1 MPDISKITL
10 PSGNTYDI
18 KDATARQLISGG
30 ISFNIVWSKADYS
43 SSGAPT
49 SSKLAT
55 IPKGVVVV
63 YNNGMSTATGT
74 LPASSDTVAKFY
86 LIYSKTNESD
96 LDHYDEYVTIEGAE
110 DQYWLTTAQPSD
122 WSTNYTSYFTKSG
135 NTYIA
140 VTGDTAPTWA
150 ANTYYSKYVWE
161 KIGDT
166 TADYSSFIQSISYWD
181 ESESY
186 TYTLTPDSNGDV
198 NISNA
203 LTSINV
209 KYLQLIENPQGGA
222 VPEVYLSS
230 DNGSTYLTPTTF
242 SLLLT
247 HPLVIS
253 EGGRQY
259 NIASFSPGTNGVDS
273 YIELVCLDADNNQ
286 MYYVMLTA
294 TSASDAY
301 FADYVDVVPF
311 SNLDITVDGESIV
324 SNDEAA
330 FDSVNVIGANSTFT
344 ITQPTVALATDSSS
358 AQGRVQVATG
368 ITSASA
374 SGTGVAWNSK
384 DQVTAVTGLTN
395 SNIKATA
402 SGGNVAWNSKD
413 QVTAVT
419 GVSATKTYVKASAS
433 GAGVDWNSKD
443 QVTAV
448 TGVSAT
454 KTYVKASASGANT
467 AWDSKDSVT
476 VVTGLS
482 NTNVK
487 ATASGANTAWN
498 SKDQVAAVTGVSAT
512 KKKLTTTSVTGVNG
526 STNITP
532 IESRSSQ
539 TTATG
544 AGTSSST
551 NTDWLKGVSVSNET
565 LVIGAATMNTQTT
578 YSAGAPRSSLA
589 VPTAAASATTVATGG
604 LSETSVTTNVGETI
618 AIDASASGTDN
629 VIGADATF
637 TITQPTV
644 ALSTGATAGTGVVS
658 LTNASS
664 GTDTVIG
671 TDATFTVTQ
680 PTISLATDESSAT
693 GRVQVATDA
702 TASSTD
708 TVVGTNATF
717 TVTQPTIA
725 LATDTS
731 SATGRVQVATDATAS
746 STDTVIGTD
755 STFTITQPT
764 VALATGATAGT
775 GVISVTTGTSGTDT
789 VIGADSTF
797 TVTDPTVNVTPTTTY
812 LKASASGANTA
823 WNNKDQKSVLKV
835 HEEG

>member
-43 SSGAPT
+43 SSSAPT
-49 SSKLAT
+49 SGKLAT

-63 YNNGMSTATGT
+63 YNDGVLPDTHTATGT

-135 NTYIA
+135 NTYTA

-166 TADYSSFIQSISYWD
+166 TADYSSFVQAIYANDGVDGHTVYPENGVADITSLIKEISGLEVLYLHD
-181 ESESY
+181 DY
-186 TYTLTPDSNGDV
+186 AGALHTYTLQLDGVDITPTQLFYITADHPVVIVDSSTGDV
-198 NISNA
+198 YDISNFNTTNRT
-203 LTSINV
+203 LEIVTLDSTNS
-209 KYLQLIENPQGGA
+209 QL
-222 VPEVYLSS
+222 V
-230 DNGSTYLTPTTF
+230 TY
-242 SLLLT
+242 
-247 HPLVIS
+247 
-253 EGGRQY
+253 
-259 NIASFSPGTNGVDS
+259 SF
-273 YIELVCLDADNNQ
+273 I
-286 MYYVMLTA
+286 A
-294 TSASDAY
+294 TSNSDPLFTHEAE
-301 FADYVDVVPF
+301 VIPF
-311 SNLDITVDGESIV
+311 NALDITVDGTSIV
-324 SNDEAA
+324 DNNEAA

-358 AQGRVQVATG
+358 ATGRVQVATG

-374 SGTGVAWNSK
+374 SGTGVAWDSK

-512 KKKLTTTSVTGVNG
+512 KKKLTTTSITGVSG

-565 LVIGAATMNTQTT
+565 LVIGAATMDTQTT
-578 YSAGAPRSSLA
+578 YSAGVPRSSLA
-589 VPTAAASATTVATGG
+589 VPTAASSATTVATGG

-637 TITQPTV
+637 TVTQPTV

-671 TDATFTVTQ
+671 TDATFTITQ

-708 TVVGTNATF
+708 TVVGTDATF

-746 STDTVIGTD
+746 GTDTVIGTD

-764 VALATGATAGT
+764 VALSTGATAGT
-775 GVISVTTGTSGTDT
+775 GVISVTTGSSGTDT
-789 VIGADSTF
+789 VIGTDSTF
-797 TVTDPTVNVTPTTTY
+797 TVTDPTVSVTPTTTY